1 MEKGKIVY
9 QLSVEIFF
17 NIIEDNGLNVQLSET
32 DITFIEEKVGNYIDW
47 RGAIEN
53 ALWEL
58 QSSKEK

>member
-1 MEKGKIVY
+1 MDKEKIIY
-9 QLSVEIFF
+9 QLSVEDIF
-17 NIIEDNGLNVQLSET
+17 NIIEDNDLNLQPSEK
-32 DITFIEEKVGNYIDW
+32 DISFIEEKVGNYIDW